1 VSTTDTIAVVDMER
15 GVGGRIEAAFEAA
28 KEKGKAA
35 FVTFITAG
43 YPTSQGKFRIVRQEV
58 LLFLVG

>member
-1 VSTTDTIAVVDMER
+1 MER

-28 KEKGKAA
+28 KEKGEAA

-43 YPTSQGKFRIVRQEV
+43 YPTSQGTYSISQQDVAIEKR
-58 LLFLVG
+58 LFDEFLTL

>member
-43 YPTSQGKFRIVRQEV
+43 YPTSQGKFRIVWQEV